1 MTTGKRDH
9 TLGIWALTL
18 GYYLFYVPYS
28 GISKAVTSGLLTGG
42 QAIPGTELL
51 PAAGISTAIT
61 VLLFI
66 TAMRWW
72 KYGCQRR
79 VFGLSVVVPRQQTL
93 ISGIGFAAII
103 FTTTLAY
110 SFSGIS
116 ILLAL
121 VLMRAGVLIISP
133 IIDRFFSRRIRWF
146 SWTGLMLS
154 LVTLAIS
161 LTNVHEYQLSLAAL
175 LNLAAYL
182 SGHALRIPA
191 MTQIAKTGEPEAA
204 LGYFV
209 EEQAVAMLLLI
220 CFPCVVALLGRGEI
234 ANEFRV
240 GLAHLF
246 SGPIGLAGGTI
257 GLFYA
262 GLGICL
268 SFIYL
273 DRRENTF
280 CMPLFACSSLLSGIT
295 ASYLLAWWMH
305 GPKPHGMEIGAG
317 LLLIVALLIMS
328 PLHHLPL
335 YIKQLRNAIAEHRLI
350 LVDFKKNPSSKP
362 APSLAGS
369 SATRFI
375 TINFDAMREVL
386 RNPPTERQS

>member
-1 MTTGKRDH
+1 MTGKRDH

-18 GYYLFYVPYS
+18 GYYLFYIPYS
-28 GISKAVTSGLLTGG
+28 GISKAVTSGLVTGG
-42 QAIPGTELL
+42 QSIPGAELL
-51 PAAGISTAIT
+51 PAAGISTAIA

-66 TAMRWW
+66 TARRWW

-79 VFGLSVVVPRQQTL
+79 VFGLNVVVPRRQTL
-93 ISGIGFAAII
+93 ISGLGFATII

-110 SFSGIS
+110 SFGGIS
-116 ILLAL
+116 IMLAL
-121 VLMRAGVLIISP
+121 ILMRAGVLFLSP
-133 IIDRFFSRRIRWF
+133 IIDRVFRRRIRWF
-146 SWTGLMLS
+146 SWAGLVLS
-154 LVTLAIS
+154 LVALAIS
-161 LTNVHEYQLSLAAL
+161 LTSAHEYQLSLAAL

-182 SGHALRIPA
+182 SGHALRIPS
-191 MTQIAKTGEPEAA
+191 MTKIAKTGERETA

-234 ANEFRV
+234 ANDFRA
-240 GLAHLF
+240 GFAHLF
-246 SGPIGLAGGTI
+246 TFPIGLAGWVI

-295 ASYLLAWWMH
+295 ASYLLARWVH
-305 GPKPHGMEIGAG
+305 GPKPHGVEISAA
-317 LLLIVALLIMS
+317 LLLIVALLVMS

-335 YIKQLRNAIAEHRLI
+335 YTRQLRNAIAEHRLI
-350 LVDFKKNPSSKP
+350 LVDFKGNSSSKP
-362 APSLAGS
+362 AGLLAVS
-369 SATRFI
+369 SAARFI
-375 TINFDAMREVL
+375 TINFDVMREVL